1 MGESIPVLG
10 AGFTILFMVLC
21 FSSPSIGL
29 LVDWLARHRQHGPT
43 VQ

>member
-1 MGESIPVLG
+1 MGDSIPVMG

-21 FSSPSIGL
+21 FSSPSIGW
-29 LVDWLARHRQHGPT
+29 LVDWLARHRQHGSS

>member
-10 AGFTILFMVLC
+10 ASFTILFMVLC

-29 LVDWLARHRQHGPT
+29 LVDWLARHRQHDLT
-43 VQ
+43 IQ